1 MSTEIL
7 EIVQQMDLHNAET
20 QLALQCAPL
29 IAGVKISNLLVVST
43 GMEDTVKQCLRKSG
57 ISFLL
62 LLRTREKAR
71 YLLFRKKPLEA
82 YLMRKEIR
90 ELLQESG
97 YQDFML
103 GNILS
108 TFQKRYQGYMCG
120 EPGFPHEMG
129 VLLGYPVEDVRGF
142 MEQNGQ
148 NALYQG
154 YWKVYAHV
162 PEKKRLFARYDMEKE
177 TIIQLLSNGVGMRD
191 IIGIYNDSMPQ
202 KAAV

>member
-43 GMEDTVKQCLRKSG
+43 GMEDAVKQCLRKSG

-97 YQDFML
+97 YQDFTL

-142 MEQNGQ
+142 M
-148 NALYQG
+148 
-154 YWKVYAHV
+154 
-162 PEKKRLFARYDMEKE
+162 
-177 TIIQLLSNGVGMRD
+177 
-191 IIGIYNDSMPQ
+191 
-202 KAAV
+202 

>member
-1 MSTEIL
+1 
-7 EIVQQMDLHNAET
+7 
-20 QLALQCAPL
+20 
-29 IAGVKISNLLVVST
+29 
-43 GMEDTVKQCLRKSG
+43 
-57 ISFLL
+57 
-62 LLRTREKAR
+62 
-71 YLLFRKKPLEA
+71 
-82 YLMRKEIR
+82 MRKEIR

-97 YQDFML
+97 YQDFTL

-129 VLLGYPVEDVRGF
+129 VLLGYPVEDVSGF

-202 KAAV
+202 KAAVQEVEKMSKIQGATVINGEGVICQEAPDDDAVAACESLGKQLAGM

>member
-1 MSTEIL
+1 
-7 EIVQQMDLHNAET
+7 
-20 QLALQCAPL
+20 
-29 IAGVKISNLLVVST
+29 
-43 GMEDTVKQCLRKSG
+43 
-57 ISFLL
+57 
-62 LLRTREKAR
+62 
-71 YLLFRKKPLEA
+71 
-82 YLMRKEIR
+82 MRKEIR

-97 YQDFML
+97 YQDFTL
-103 GNILS
+103 GTILS

>member
-43 GMEDTVKQCLRKSG
+43 GMEDAVKQCLRKSG

-97 YQDFML
+97 YQDFTL

-148 NALYQG
+148 
-154 YWKVYAHV
+154 YAHV

>member
-43 GMEDTVKQCLRKSG
+43 GMEDAVKQCLRKSG

-97 YQDFML
+97 YH
-103 GNILS
+103 NIIL
-108 TFQKRYQGYMCG
+108 
-120 EPGFPHEMG
+120 
-129 VLLGYPVEDVRGF
+129 
-142 MEQNGQ
+142 
-148 NALYQG
+148 
-154 YWKVYAHV
+154 
-162 PEKKRLFARYDMEKE
+162 
-177 TIIQLLSNGVGMRD
+177 
-191 IIGIYNDSMPQ
+191 
-202 KAAV
+202 

>member
-1 MSTEIL
+1 TRTKGKEAMSTEIL

-43 GMEDTVKQCLRKSG
+43 GMEDAVKQCLRKSG

-97 YQDFML
+97 YQDFTL
-103 GNILS
+103 GNIS

-120 EPGFPHEMG
+120 EPGFPQEM
-129 VLLGYPVEDVRGF
+129 EC
-142 MEQNGQ
+142 
-148 NALYQG
+148 
-154 YWKVYAHV
+154 YWLSRRCKRVYGTEWTECTHRVNESVCARL
-162 PEKKRLFARYDMEKE
+162 EKKRLSHAMIWKRDHHPA
-177 TIIQLLSNGVGMRD
+177 SNGGK
-191 IIGIYNDSMPQ
+191 GISLVFIHSMPQ